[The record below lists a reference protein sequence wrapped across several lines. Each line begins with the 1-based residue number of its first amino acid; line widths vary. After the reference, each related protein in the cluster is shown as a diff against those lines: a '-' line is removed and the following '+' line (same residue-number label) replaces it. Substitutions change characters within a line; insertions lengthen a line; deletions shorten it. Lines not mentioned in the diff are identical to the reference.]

1 MDENGGRIMKGLK
14 EVLYAETIGQD
25 DMEYC
30 CKKFREFLEAV
41 VTMRSAQ
48 KDYQKLK
55 YSPDTIKRVD
65 AQEKRR
71 EIERQIDRMLDD
83 VYFDEV

>member
-1 MDENGGRIMKGLK
+1 MKGLK
-14 EVLYAETIGQD
+14 EVLYADTIAQD

-41 VTMRSAQ
+41 VTMRAAQ

-71 EIERQIDRMLDD
+71 EIEREVDRMLDD
-83 VYFDEV
+83 VYFEEL

>member
-1 MDENGGRIMKGLK
+1 MK
-14 EVLYAETIGQD
+14 EVLYADTIGQD

-41 VTMRSAQ
+41 VTMRAAQ
-48 KDYQKLK
+48 KDFQKLK
-55 YSPDTIKRVD
+55 YSPDMIKRVD

-71 EIERQIDRMLDD
+71 EIEREVDRMLDD
-83 VYFDEV
+83 VYCDEV